1 MSPDYAPVMLPFL
14 ESPHDDV
21 RQAAAAALASAANE
35 FPDTLPDLLGDV
47 MALYTGEACGGG
59 GCLLA

>member
-1 MSPDYAPVMLPFL
+1 MQRTYPPAMLPFL

-35 FPDTLPDLLGDV
+35 FPDTLPGLLADLL
-47 MALYTGEACGGG
+47 ALYTGGAAGG
-59 GCLLA
+59 A